1 MSRKILFYLD
11 TYVFSYVDKAI
22 NLRYP
27 HQIILFYMPKNIKVI
42 ELLSQLMKHKTDNLS
57 YLSTQKAY
65 LLMKG

>member
-22 NLRYP
+22 NLRYQ
-27 HQIILFYMPKNIKVI
+27 HQIILFYMPKNIKFI
-42 ELLSQLMKHKTDNLS
+42 ELLTQLMKPKTDNLS